1 MSFFYFTNDIYCLI
15 TALILWY
22 AIFVI
27 MKKEFTKGQ
36 GAVENIHNRFFKNRY
51 ETSIYQDD
59 YEDDIAK
66 TQILEVF
73 PKTIV
78 NKVKGNSLPFLYS
91 VNPYQ
96 GCEHG
101 CAYCYARP
109 THQYWGFSAGVDFE
123 RIILVKKNT
132 LELLEQFFL
141 KRGYKAST
149 IQLSGNTDC
158 YQPLERKLEITR
170 KILQLCLDYRHPVSI
185 ITKNALILR
194 DLDILKQLA
203 AKNLVNVSL
212 SIPTINE
219 DLRRVLE
226 PRTSSV
232 KTKLKALQ
240 TLAENNIPTHVMVAP
255 IIPGLNSM
263 EILPILKIISE
274 NGANS
279 FGYTLVGLNDE
290 VEPVFKDWLETHY
303 PDRKEKVL
311 NQIASLHKGNLAEK
325 NIAKRNTGN
334 GSFADMIHKT
344 FDIGRKKFFS
354 QSKFPALS
362 TDLFDGTKGEQLR
375 LF

>member
-1 MSFFYFTNDIYCLI
+1 
-15 TALILWY
+15 
-22 AIFVI
+22 
-27 MKKEFTKGQ
+27 MKKEFIKGQ

-59 YEDDIAK
+59 YEDEIAK

-123 RIILVKKNT
+123 RVILVKKNAP
-132 LELLEQFFL
+132 ELLEQFFL

-232 KTKLKALQ
+232 NTKLKALQ
-240 TLAENNIPTHVMVAP
+240 TLSQNNIPTHVMVAP

-263 EILPILKIISE
+263 EILPILKTISE
-274 NGANS
+274 NGAHF

-325 NIAKRNTGN
+325 NIVKRNTGN
-334 GSFADMIHKT
+334 GNFADMIHKT
-344 FDIGRKKFFS
+344 FEIGRKKFFS
-354 QSKFPALS
+354 QSKFPTLS

>member
-1 MSFFYFTNDIYCLI
+1 M
-15 TALILWY
+15 
-22 AIFVI
+22 
-27 MKKEFTKGQ
+27 MKKELIKGQ

-59 YEDDIAK
+59 YEEDIAK

-123 RIILVKKNT
+123 RVILVKKNAP
-132 LELLEQFFL
+132 ELLEQFFL

-158 YQPLERKLEITR
+158 YQPIERKLEITR
-170 KILQLCLDYRHPVSI
+170 KILQLCLDYHHPVSI

-226 PRTSSV
+226 PRTSSI

-240 TLAENNIPTHVMVAP
+240 TLSQNNIPTHVMVAP

-263 EILPILKIISE
+263 EILPILKTIEE

-279 FGYTLVGLNDE
+279 FGYTLIGLNDE
-290 VEPVFKDWLETHY
+290 VEPVFKDWLETYY

-334 GSFADMIHKT
+334 GNFADMIHKT
-344 FDIGRKKFFS
+344 FEIGRKKFFS

-362 TDLFDGTKGEQLR
+362 TDLFDGTKGEQLC